1 MRAAAAILAAVVAL
15 VALALTLPGANT
27 TGRAAPALPGHALRG
42 QPITLASLRGHPALV
57 SFFASWCGPCA
68 REAPDMQRAYAA
80 LAGRAG
86 LVAVDWSDDRSSA
99 LAFVRRYRW
108 TFPVLEDSKGLV
120 GNDYGIAGLPT
131 TFVLDA
137 SGHIVKRL
145 TGPQTAAALLAAVH
159 A

>member
-1 MRAAAAILAAVVAL
+1 
-15 VALALTLPGANT
+15 
-27 TGRAAPALPGHALRG
+27 
-42 QPITLASLRGHPALV
+42 
-57 SFFASWCGPCA
+57 
-68 REAPDMQRAYAA
+68 MQRAYAA